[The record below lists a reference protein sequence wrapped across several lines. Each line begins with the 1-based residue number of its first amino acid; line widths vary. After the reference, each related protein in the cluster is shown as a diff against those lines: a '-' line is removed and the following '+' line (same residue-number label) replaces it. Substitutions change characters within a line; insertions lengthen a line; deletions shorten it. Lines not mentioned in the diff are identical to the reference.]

1 MSHGSAHHI
10 VHHKK
15 LKTFKVFI
23 WLALELLSQ
32 ITLLA
37 TIKEDIFFPMH
48 AKQPIGGVEL
58 LLQAFLT
65 LSLDGGKCSAS
76 RYHRFISRYWH
87 PQHPINRRM
96 WRHLVPSGSFTYK
109 KKSLPCREPNNSSS
123 VLLPQT
129 SHYTDC
135 TVPAAITVLVSR
147 YKDAVR
153 KHVSK
158 TCVTA

>member
-10 VHHKK
+10 VHDKK

-23 WLALELLSQ
+23 WLTLVLQSQ
-32 ITLLA
+32 ITPLA
-37 TIKEDIFFPMH
+37 TKKEGILFPMH
-48 AKQPIGGVEL
+48 PMQPIGGVEI

-65 LSLDGGKCSAS
+65 LSFDGGKCSAS
-76 RYHRFISRYWH
+76 RCHWFISRYWH
-87 PQHPINRRM
+87 PQHPLNRRM
-96 WRHLVPSGSFTYK
+96 CRHLVPCGGFTCK
-109 KKSLPCREPNNSSS
+109 KKSLPCREPNNSAS

-147 YKDAVR
+147 YKDTVR
-153 KHVSK
+153 KHVSR
-158 TCVTA
+158 TCVTV